1 VYELD
6 YQRPGALIQRCPVTM
21 QTQKIAGTKKPEEL
35 MGSCS
40 GFFVVL
46 PRGLLRGQI

>member
-1 VYELD
+1 VYGID
-6 YQRPGALIQRCPVTM
+6 YQRPGALFQRCSMTM
-21 QTQKIAGTKKPEEL
+21 QTQKIAGTKKPEGL

-46 PRGLLRGQI
+46 PRGLWWGQI